1 MTAFVIAERGKNRNR
16 QEHVNMHDASLSCS
30 SQTKSHEK
38 KKKKSLNIC
47 TQSSFRALPT
57 MHTVVWWS
65 LSVWRFSPAA
75 VFLNIPLMDLQQSAS
90 TVFCCYTLSRH
101 RQLCCVSLSLSLF
114 LNLPPKQPP
123 PPSPFYPNPLPLC
136 PLSVVMATRL

>member
-1 MTAFVIAERGKNRNR
+1 MTAFVIAERGKNRD
-16 QEHVNMHDASLSCS
+16 VNMHDASLSCS

-38 KKKKSLNIC
+38 KKKPQHLHTIIIQSVAYHAHSRLVITVCVTLLSSGSFSEYSPDGSPAVCLDCSLLLHAVK
-47 TQSSFRALPT
+47 TPATLLRL
-57 MHTVVWWS
+57 S
-65 LSVWRFSPAA
+65 LS
-75 VFLNIPLMDLQQSAS
+75 L
-90 TVFCCYTLSRH
+90 
-101 RQLCCVSLSLSLF
+101 SLSLSLF